1 MEIVPSTPARRR
13 FVRYTPESE
22 LVLTARD
29 LAVLCDLHDRRFMN
43 ARQLQTL
50 YGANVPERLRF
61 LFRHGYVDRPKAQR
75 VFRLREGGGSHP
87 LIYALANRGARA
99 IAARGLRDAARR
111 DWSELNLGLSEFST
125 RIPHELAVADVYVA
139 FRRAC
144 ASRSLDL
151 VQGGELARGR
161 DARALDAP
169 GEGKPLFP
177 DWVFAAVRGGAEP
190 SLFFVEADRG
200 TMPNARYS
208 SPHIEHLAGKYE
220 RYLTYARGK
229 RSLEQFGIAN
239 FRVLTVTDGGAAKVE
254 NVARA
259 AHEVCGGVGA
269 GRFLAT
275 SFAELEARDA
285 FDVAW
290 LDANGKEVRL
300 VHDGCGQ
307 NW

>member
-1 MEIVPSTPARRR
+1 MEIVPSIPARRR

-50 YGANVPERLRF
+50 YGANVPERLRY

-75 VFRLREGGGSHP
+75 VFRLRDGGGSRP

-99 IAARGLRDAARR
+99 ITELGLRNASRR

-151 VQGGELARGR
+151 LQGEELARGR
-161 DARALDAP
+161 PSARRAGGGQTPLTGLD
-169 GEGKPLFP
+169 
-177 DWVFAAVRGGAEP
+177 VR
-190 SLFFVEADRG
+190 DR
-200 TMPNARYS
+200 
-208 SPHIEHLAGKYE
+208 
-220 RYLTYARGK
+220 
-229 RSLEQFGIAN
+229 
-239 FRVLTVTDGGAAKVE
+239 
-254 NVARA
+254 
-259 AHEVCGGVGA
+259 A
-269 GRFLAT
+269 GR
-275 SFAELEARDA
+275 R
-285 FDVAW
+285 
-290 LDANGKEVRL
+290 
-300 VHDGCGQ
+300 
-307 NW
+307 

>member
-1 MEIVPSTPARRR
+1 METAPSAPTRRR
-13 FVRYTPESE
+13 FVRYAPESE

-29 LAVLCDLHDRRFMN
+29 LSILCDLHDRRFMN
-43 ARQLQTL
+43 TRQLQTL
-50 YGANVPERLRF
+50 YGANVDERLRL

-75 VFRLREGGGSHP
+75 VFRLREGGGSRP
-87 LIYALANRGARA
+87 LIYALANRGALA
-99 IAARGLRDAARR
+99 ITELGLRDASRR

-144 ASRSLDL
+144 ASRALDL
-151 VQGGELARGR
+151 VQGEELARGR
-161 DARALDAP
+161 SARALDAP

-177 DWVFAAVRGGAEP
+177 DWVFAVARGGAEP
-190 SLFFVEADRG
+190 CLFFVEADRG
-200 TMPNARYS
+200 TMPNARLA

-220 RYLTYARGK
+220 RYLAYARAKG
-229 RSLEQFGIAN
+229 SLGQFGIAN
-239 FRVLTVTDGGAAKVE
+239 FRVLTVTDGGETKVG

-275 SFAELEARDA
+275 SFAALEAQDA
-285 FDVAW
+285 FDAAW
-290 LDANGKEVRL
+290 LDASGRKIRFYV
-300 VHDGCGQ
+300 
-307 NW
+307 